1 MSPAVVQAAMHRYTS
16 IWRTGAIVVACYWCI
31 AWPATAFAQAQVV
44 QQIIGIL
51 SYIEGDYRVAVD
63 ESGEVIDAA
72 EYKEQQFLLAQAV
85 GLLPSD
91 ADALRAT
98 FANLKRAIDSKAPPK
113 EVQTGCRAIKAA
125 LMKQYS
131 LTLTAPAASDW
142 KRAVR
147 VYQEQGCAACHGT
160 TGRADGPQTATL
172 KPAPAN
178 FHDPE
183 IMQDISPVRAYHAI
197 THGVEGTAMA
207 SFARLP
213 EADRWALARYIVA
226 WRHADAAADRGARLL
241 EKHVRAWPAQTPLV
255 YQTDRDLAE
264 KLNPYVNDKRAHKDI
279 LAYLRRRV
287 EFRAAGPDF
296 TLLRSQLGAGLSAYA
311 RQELAQA
318 KAHFIAAYLDGF
330 EPYESSLTLSAPD
343 KVKQIEGAMLRL
355 QQLAGQ
361 PGQQREVDKTV
372 AKVHLLIQGLDR
384 GPSNRSTSFVAAML
398 IALREGVEA
407 VLLIAVLL
415 GMARRREQPGLRA
428 WIHWGWLSAVAA
440 GLLTWFALAQVL
452 SGMARELAEGIVAL
466 AAAVML
472 LGVTHWMLGQLTAKR
487 WVGFLMRWWEQSAG
501 TVSAKAA
508 IFVLSFIAVYREAFE
523 VVLFFKALILDAAEH
538 QKWVWLGALAGLAIL
553 GVVALIVRGL
563 SQRLPMRQFML
574 ASSSLLALLTVVL
587 TGKGVRSLQEAGI
600 VSFTAVSW
608 PEVPALGMY
617 ASLETLAAQFAMAAM
632 IALIAL
638 LPHFSFDRTPRATK
652 TNHTRKSE
660 CIPGE

>member
-1 MSPAVVQAAMHRYTS
+1 MAS
-16 IWRTGAIVVACYWCI
+16 
-31 AWPATAFAQAQVV
+31 AQAQVV

-51 SYIEGDYRVAVD
+51 SYIEGDYRVAVN
-63 ESGEVIDAA
+63 EKAEVIDSG
-72 EYKEQQFLLAQAV
+72 EYKEQQFLLEQAV
-85 GLLPSD
+85 ALLPSD
-91 ADALRAT
+91 ADALRPA
-98 FANLKRAIDSKAPPK
+98 FANLKRAIDAKAPPA
-113 EVQTGCRAIKAA
+113 QIQNGCRTIKAA

-131 LTLTAPAASDW
+131 LTLTPPAPSDW

-147 VYQEQGCAACHGT
+147 VYREQGCAACHGT
-160 TGRADGPQTATL
+160 TGRADGPQTAGL

-178 FHDPE
+178 FHDPQV
-183 IMQDISPVRAYHAI
+183 MQDISPVRAYHAI
-197 THGVEGTAMA
+197 THGVAGTAMA

-226 WRHADAAADRGARLL
+226 WRHTDAAADRGARLL
-241 EKHVRAWPAQTPLV
+241 AEHPQAWPAQTHLV
-255 YQTDRDLAE
+255 YQTDRDLNHAVHSSVGE
-264 KLNPYVNDKRAHKDI
+264 TGEPSDV

-287 EFRAAGPDF
+287 EFQTAGPDF
-296 TLLRSQLGAGLSAYA
+296 ALLRSQLGAGLRAYE
-311 RQELAQA
+311 RQELPQA

-330 EPYESSLTLSAPD
+330 EPYESSLTVSAPD
-343 KVKQIEGAMLRL
+343 KVKDIEGAMLRL
-355 QQLAGQ
+355 QQLAGE
-361 PGQQREVDKTV
+361 PGQKREVVKTV
-372 AKVHLLIQGLDR
+372 AEVQMLVQGIVR
-384 GPSNRSTSFVAAML
+384 GPASPSTSFVAAML

-415 GMARRREQPGLRA
+415 GMARRREEPGLGA
-428 WIHWGWLSAVAA
+428 WIHWGWLSAVVA

-501 TVSAKAA
+501 SISGKAA

-523 VVLFFKALILDAAEH
+523 VVLFFKALVLDAAEH
-538 QKWVWLGALAGLAIL
+538 QQWVWFGALGGLAIL
-553 GVVALIVRGL
+553 ALVALVVRGL
-563 SQRLPMRQFML
+563 SKRLPMRQFML

-587 TGKGVRSLQEAGI
+587 AGKGVRSLQEAGV
-600 VSFTAVSW
+600 VSFTSVAW

-617 ASLETLAAQFAMAAM
+617 GSLESLVAQLAMVAVVALMAVWPQ
-632 IALIAL
+632 LIGRSL
-638 LPHFSFDRTPRATK
+638 QGTRTNR
-652 TNHTRKSE
+652 TRKSE